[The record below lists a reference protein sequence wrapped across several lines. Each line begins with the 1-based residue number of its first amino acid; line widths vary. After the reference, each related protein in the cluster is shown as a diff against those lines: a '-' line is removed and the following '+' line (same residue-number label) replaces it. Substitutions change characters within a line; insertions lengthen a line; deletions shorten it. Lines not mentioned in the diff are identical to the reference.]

1 MIKQVSKNVAR
12 IRRHKRVRNKISGTS
27 DTPRLCLYRS
37 NKHVHAQIIDD
48 TKGTTLVSSSSITLK
63 LENGSNIE
71 AAKQVGLDIAK
82 KALEKNITK
91 VVFDRSGYI
100 YHGRVKA
107 LAEGA
112 REAGLKF

>member
-71 AAKQVGLDIAK
+71 AAKQVGLDIVK

>member
-12 IRRHKRVRNKISGTS
+12 IHRHKRVRNKISGTS

-48 TKGTTLVSSSSITLK
+48 TKGTTLVSSSSISLK

>member
-12 IRRHKRVRNKISGTS
+12 IRRHKRVRSKISGTS

>member
-48 TKGTTLVSSSSITLK
+48 TKGTTLVSSSSVTLK